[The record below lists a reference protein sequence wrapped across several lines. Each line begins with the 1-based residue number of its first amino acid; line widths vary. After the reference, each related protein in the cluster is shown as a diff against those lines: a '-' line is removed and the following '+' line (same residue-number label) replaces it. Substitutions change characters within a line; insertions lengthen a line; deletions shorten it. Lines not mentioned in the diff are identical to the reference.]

1 MSALA
6 FLVLISLQYILVSN
20 TYQLKNEEFHFEYSN
35 SLYDS
40 YEKCIDKG
48 IMYNDAHLVV
58 DTMLI
63 RFRNIITQAA
73 NEAACHELK
82 NEMLTNFVTILQKHD
97 DLDAFLAEY
106 QEKIN
111 LNTKLEYAIVLRH
124 LGIFLNNKKEWVV
137 FDEKL
142 DGGGQHILGNL
153 QNYNDNNN
161 IVHAHSA
168 VNQRC
173 LLVYSLYVDTPE
185 RQKILLTQML
195 GIFALSLLSILI
207 TLLTF
212 IFTIRNWL
220 KQKQLSD
227 MKSDFI
233 NNINHELKT
242 PLATISIANKSLQN
256 AKIRQNETKALQ
268 TTAIIERQ
276 TKRLQHLIEQVLELT
291 QQEQETIHLKLETVQ
306 INVFLKTIVDDFST
320 NIINEDISIQTDF
333 SAKNDMVT
341 IDKFHFTTAIFN
353 LLDNAVKYNDNE
365 ISVSIATKNLKNAI
379 LIKVSDNGIGMDK
392 QTQKHIFDK
401 FYRGQK
407 ENIYHH
413 KGLGLGLFYV
423 KKSIESHGGKIT
435 ISSKKGYGSS
445 FSIYLNQSA

>member
-6 FLVLISLQYILVSN
+6 FLVLISLQYILVAN
-20 TYQLKNEEFHFEYSN
+20 TYRLKNEEFHFEYSN
-35 SLYDS
+35 SLYDN

-48 IMYNDAHLVV
+48 VMYNDAHLVV
-58 DTMLI
+58 DTMLF
-63 RFRNIITQAA
+63 RFRKMIDEAK
-73 NEAACHELK
+73 NEAACHDLK
-82 NEMLTNFVTILQKHD
+82 DGMLTDFVTILQKHD

-124 LGIFLNNKKEWVV
+124 LGIFLNDKKEWVV

-142 DGGGQHILGNL
+142 DGGGKHILGHL
-153 QNYNDNNN
+153 KDYNDNNN

-185 RQKILLTQML
+185 RQKILLTQMT
-195 GIFALSLLSILI
+195 GIFVLSLLSILV

-242 PLATISIANKSLQN
+242 PLATIIIANKSLQN

-268 TTAIIERQ
+268 TTDIIERQ

-291 QQEQETIHLKLETVQ
+291 QQEQEMIHLKLEEVNM
-306 INVFLKTIVDDFST
+306 NVFLQTIVNDFST
-320 NIINEDISIQTDF
+320 SATNQDVIIQTNF
-333 SAKNDMVT
+333 LAKNDKVA

-353 LLDNAVKYNDNE
+353 LLDNALKYNENE
-365 ISVSIATKNLKNAI
+365 VLISIATKNLKNAFFI
-379 LIKVSDNGIGMDK
+379 EIKDNGVGMDK
-392 QTQKHIFDK
+392 QTQKYIFDK

-407 ENIYHH
+407 DNIYHQ

-423 KKSIESHGGKIT
+423 KKSIDSHGGKIEM
-435 ISSKKGYGSS
+435 SSKIGQGSS
-445 FSIYLNQSA
+445 FSIYLNKTM